1 MKSTPSISA
10 AIILAIA
17 LPPAPPTPMTVM
29 RGRSSSTEGG
39 PILMLI
45 NRSFQ
50 GSLIA
55 GRADCH
61 HSATKRIARAKG
73 KSPYPQYASTCRA
86 LLQLSEIRPNGSEI
100 VAQSLEQPHRKL
112 SWPETRGR
120 LLCRSHCPHVDR
132 IFDCI

>member
-86 LLQLSEIRPNGSEI
+86 LLQLSEIRRSEEHTSEL
-100 VAQSLEQPHRKL
+100 QSRENLVC
-112 SWPETRGR
+112 R
-120 LLCRSHCPHVDR
+120 LLLEKKK
-132 IFDCI
+132 IQ